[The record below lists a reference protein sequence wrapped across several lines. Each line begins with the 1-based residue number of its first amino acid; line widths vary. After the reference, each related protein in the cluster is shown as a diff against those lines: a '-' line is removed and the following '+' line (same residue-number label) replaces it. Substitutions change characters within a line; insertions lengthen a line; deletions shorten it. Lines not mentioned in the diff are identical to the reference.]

1 MYAARWASTAGVSA
15 QASRVRKKALPFHIG
30 RVVIQLHRK
39 LADRA
44 REAVGHVLD
53 ATDRLVRET
62 CRDDSRFI
70 DAGSAVLA
78 GKRMRAELKLPIQ
91 DVIEMVH
98 GARPLAHPH
107 PAQTASRGRHLSMA
121 RQETGL
127 RRAGCTSRL
136 FAFVLH
142 STFRSR
148 SACAGGAHAAAR
160 VSGVAWRCGIPRP
173 PTSSHS
179 NIKNLPSGLP

>member
-53 ATDRLVRET
+53 ATDRLV
-62 CRDDSRFI
+62 
-70 DAGSAVLA
+70 A

-107 PAQTASRGRHLSMA
+107 PAQTASLGRHLSIA